1 MGGVDLRVD
10 VPSDR
15 HQGFLHGTTTTP
27 PLPPLPPLPP
37 PPPLLLLLLV
47 VVLLALLLLA
57 LGPSHVWWPQRW
69 LGPCVLTNETLLL
82 WWRKLRGME
91 KKSLSLVASGRKG
104 SRARVG

>member
-27 PLPPLPPLPP
+27 PLPP
-37 PPPLLLLLLV
+37 LLLLLV

>member
-15 HQGFLHGTTTTP
+15 HQGFLHGTTTT
-27 PLPPLPPLPP
+27 LLLLVVV
-37 PPPLLLLLLV
+37 LLLLLLV
-47 VVLLALLLLA
+47 VVVVVLLALLLLLA

-69 LGPCVLTNETLLL
+69 LGPCVQTNETLLL

-91 KKSLSLVASGRKG
+91 KKKSLSLVASGRKG